1 MLENALEDEVLSEK
15 PDAVKHFST
24 LVIFS
29 PHAVVLALIPAVV
42 YPTNCV
48 PVLINPKGSALPSFG

>member
-29 PHAVVLALIPAVV
+29 PHAGIHDLM
-42 YPTNCV
+42 
-48 PVLINPKGSALPSFG
+48 SAMV